1 MRLYWYVLSLQL
13 FFQISFAQ
21 IVVEGSLQDSKEAV
35 VNATVLLYASGSD
48 KILAYGFS
56 DAKGLFRLSLS
67 ASTDSLEIEI
77 RHISYEKIRQK
88 IPATSQKLH
97 FTLKESSTEIKE
109 IEVKVNPVTIR
120 SDTAVYNVKSF
131 ASKADRNIKDV
142 LAKMPGVEVSDNG
155 LIKYKGKPISK
166 FYIENLDMLGKRYNM
181 ASENVPWEMVDE
193 VEFYENHQDIKL
205 LDSLGIK
212 GSNPA
217 LNLRLTEKAKKSIA
231 LNGETG
237 LGLPFLLWDTKIV
250 ALKFFRNHQF
260 INVLQSDNIGKDS
273 EKNLT
278 EHTISLEQLL
288 LRRFPQRR
296 NDLLQLS
303 QISNPPLERSRY
315 LFNQTASSSLNGVVK
330 MPHSAQM
337 RYHFTYLL
345 QNNQT
350 RSELRQQIFFPT
362 DTIAFAEKQVFT
374 QRQHLLQ
381 GEIEYEKNLKNAYT
395 KNVFIAKKYWENQEA
410 NANLFGILNINQK
423 LNNPYFQVANEYK
436 NYRLQAGKVV
446 QWVSNSYFRF
456 LPQNL
461 QVSPN
466 LWQVGGQN
474 SSTQFVKGSIL
485 QTENFRINSQE
496 WNKFHFR
503 SQTGLRLAHRNLESF
518 VLLQNNEGGKDTLQ
532 NNLQDFAYQLFTNI
546 NAERKINKQ
555 LTLNTNAEYA
565 PLALWQNTEIGL
577 RNNFF
582 HQYFW
587 RINLSRRLQGWIFS
601 AGGSYSNEV
610 EDETHW
616 FNTEGIFQTY
626 RSIFRNGLLVPER
639 KSWQTMGNI
648 FYNNIL
654 GGWSWNT
661 DVIFLQGF
669 QNYRYDLKFTG
680 IVENR
685 QIIALQTPFQNIMV
699 NTRFNKYFYKAR
711 TNIALSGTFMQNQFL
726 QRQNNQDFTSV
737 FQNWQ
742 AEGKIICNY
751 WSFLNLQAQS
761 RLNVFQTELNTQ
773 KTPQTLQL
781 RHQVYANIIIK
792 QWILTAK
799 WYSFQ
804 SFQQRQ
810 SLSNQFIDASL
821 QRKFPKWETELQIF
835 NLTNQQNFIL
845 AQIQENNFRET
856 LFTLRPLNVLL
867 KVTWRLGQGGN

>member
-1 MRLYWYVLSLQL
+1 MRLYWSVLSLLL

-21 IVVEGSLQDSKEAV
+21 IIIEGSLKDDKEAV

-48 KILAYGFS
+48 KILAYVFS
-56 DAKGLFRLSLS
+56 DTKGLFRLSIS
-67 ASTDSLEIEI
+67 TNTDSLEIEV

-88 IPATSQKLH
+88 IPAISQKLH

-109 IEVKVNPVTIR
+109 IEVKINPVTIR

-142 LAKMPGVEVSDNG
+142 LARMPGVEVGDNG

-205 LDSLGIK
+205 LDSLGVK

-237 LGLPFLLWDTKIV
+237 LGLPFPLWDAKIV

-260 INVLQSDNIGKDS
+260 INILQSDNIGKDS

-278 EHTISLEQLL
+278 EHAISLEQLL

-296 NDLLQLS
+296 SDLLQLS
-303 QISNPPLERSRY
+303 QIANPPIERNRY
-315 LFNQTASSSLNGVVK
+315 LFNQTASSNLNGVVK
-330 MPHSAQM
+330 MPHSAQI

-345 QNNQT
+345 QSNQT
-350 RSELRQQIFFPT
+350 RSQLRQEIFFPT
-362 DTIAFAEKQVFT
+362 DTIAFTEKQIFT

-381 GEIEYEKNLKNAYT
+381 SEIEYEKNLKNLYT
-395 KNVFIAKKYWENQEA
+395 KNVFTAKKYWENQEA
-410 NANLFGILNINQK
+410 NANLFGILNVSQK
-423 LNNPYFQVANEYK
+423 LNNPYFQIANEYQ
-436 NYRLQAGKVV
+436 NYRLQGGKVV
-446 QWVSNSYFRF
+446 QWVSNSYFKL
-456 LPQNL
+456 LPQQL
-461 QVSPN
+461 QLSPN
-466 LWQVGGQN
+466 LLQAGGQN
-474 SSTQFVKGSIL
+474 RSTQFVKGATL
-485 QTENFRINSQE
+485 QTENFRNSSQE
-496 WNKFHFR
+496 WKKFRFR
-503 SQTGLRLAHRNLESF
+503 SQTGLRVAYRNLESYL
-518 VLLQNNEGGKDTLQ
+518 LLQNNEENKDTLQ

-546 NAERKINKQ
+546 NAERKIGKQ
-555 LTLNTNAEYA
+555 FTLNTSAEYA
-565 PLALWQNTEIGL
+565 PLALWQNTAIGL
-577 RNNFF
+577 YNNFF
-582 HQYFW
+582 HQYSW
-587 RINLSRRLQGWIFS
+587 RLHISKRLQSWLFS
-601 AGGSYSNEV
+601 GGGNYSSEV

-626 RSIFRNGLLVPER
+626 RSVFRNGLLVPER
-639 KSWQTMGNI
+639 KGWQAVANV

-654 GGWSWNT
+654 GGWSWNS
-661 DVIFLQGF
+661 DVSFLQGF
-669 QNYRYDLKFTG
+669 RNYRYDLNFTG

-685 QIIALQTPFQNIMV
+685 QMIALQTPFQNLMA

-711 TNIALSGTFMQNQFL
+711 TNLAISGTFTQNQFL
-726 QRQNNQDFTSV
+726 QRQNSQDFTSV

-742 AEGKIICNY
+742 AESKIICNY

-761 RLNVFQTELNTQ
+761 RLNVFQTELNKQ
-773 KTPQTLQL
+773 KTPQTLQV
-781 RHQVYANIIIK
+781 RHQVYANFIIK
-792 QWILTAK
+792 QWIFTAK

-804 SFQQRQ
+804 SFQQGQ
-810 SLSNQFIDASL
+810 GLSNHFVDVSL
-821 QRKFPKWETELQIF
+821 QRKFAQWETELQIF
-835 NLTNQQNFIL
+835 NLTNQQNFVL
-845 AQIQENNFRET
+845 AQLQENTFRET
-856 LFTLRPLNVLL
+856 LFELRPLNILL
-867 KVTWRLGQGGN
+867 KASWKMGKVR